1 MNKRFIILL
10 FCCFIAAGKVYAGK
24 TIRGYVRDADTG
36 EILPVAHIRV
46 AGTFSGT
53 ISNEKGEYILELEEL
68 PAAIIISYIG
78 YKSEK
83 LTITENSP
91 DEQNVSLSPSPV
103 ILKTVVV
110 SGEDKAVRIM
120 REVIRRKQEWR
131 KTLETFKADAY
142 TRVVLENDT
151 TIVIINESISDI
163 FWDIKKGT
171 REVIKSKRQ
180 TKNIKVNQNF
190 ASARMTPNLYD
201 DDVNMLGFDV
211 IGPTHPDALKHY
223 NFKIIER
230 QMLDDK
236 TVYVI
241 SINPKSKLQPALVGT
256 ISILDEEFAMIDL
269 DLKPS
274 RAIMF
279 PVPLN
284 NFSFA
289 VKQKFSNF
297 DREYWLPVDVHVKGE
312 IKIKLPGIEFPT
324 IKYSQLTRL
333 ADYEVNAALPD
344 SLYNKDKKKKI
355 QVTVSNESVSVK
367 STDETVTEDLGK
379 NKTIAAAED
388 STAIETV
395 AECAAAD
402 EEALKKDAV
411 TIEKTVSDSTT
422 DNDTAAAPDA
432 ETIAADSI
440 RVESP
445 QADPDSL
452 FALNSNMVPLT
463 EREKEAYGTID
474 STLTGDKAFK
484 PKGFLVRLLDDDKK
498 KKIQKE
504 QSGISKTLSKAFS
517 GFTPRVRHNR
527 VDAYH
532 LGLKY
537 KRSIKSLTFVLT
549 GAYKTGLKRWFYGG
563 EVTYY
568 PGKEK
573 KGSIVLSSKTAT
585 EPRYHS
591 DIYPV
596 WLNSVQTLSGSD
608 DYFDYFRNDKTSAAF
623 GYRFKKLKTKISAG
637 INFEHHISLSK
648 STDYTLLGRVKK
660 QRENPSIQKGQ
671 LRSLELTVSCGDSR
685 SSFGLAGMK
694 GAEFKIE
701 HSSPDIFKSDFSF
714 TRYLITLNWRIK
726 TFLKRRLLSNT
737 LDLRFTG
744 GTSGGKLPIQRFLAL
759 DGCMMRLAPFG
770 VFRSLKNHP
779 LEGEHYGA
787 LFWEHNFRTVPFE
800 LLGLRWVAKKGIG
813 VILHGAAGRTWISD
827 NRLKQLNYMP
837 FYNDGFI
844 NEIGLS
850 LNGLFGLLRIDAT
863 KRLDKRGYEIGFGI
877 ARIM

>member
-1 MNKRFIILL
+1 MNKSFIILL
-10 FCCFIAAGKVYAGK
+10 FCCFIAAGKAYAGK

-36 EILPVAHIRV
+36 EVLPVAHIRV
-46 AGTFSGT
+46 AGTLSGT

-68 PAAIIISYIG
+68 PADIIISYIG

-83 LTITENSP
+83 LTITGNSP
-91 DEQNVSLSPSPV
+91 DEQNVSLSPSPI

-142 TRVVLENDT
+142 TRVVLENDK

-163 FWDIKKGT
+163 FWDIKQGT

-180 TKNIKVNQNF
+180 TKNIKVKHNF
-190 ASARMTPNLYD
+190 ASARITPNLYD
-201 DDVNMLGFDV
+201 DDINIFGFDV

-223 NFKIIER
+223 NFKIVER

-284 NFSFA
+284 KFSFA

-297 DREYWLPVDVHVKGE
+297 DREYWFPVDVHVKGE
-312 IKIKLPGIEFPT
+312 IKIKLPGLEFPT

-333 ADYEVNAALPD
+333 ADYEVNVALPD

-367 STDETVTEDLGK
+367 STDETVTEDLAE
-379 NKTIAAAED
+379 NKKITAAED
-388 STAIETV
+388 STTVETV
-395 AECAAAD
+395 AECAAAE

-411 TIEKTVSDSTT
+411 AIEKTVSDSTA
-422 DNDTAAAPDA
+422 DDDTVAAPDA
-432 ETIAADSI
+432 ETIAVDSI

-452 FALNSNMVPLT
+452 FALNSNVVPLT
-463 EREKEAYGTID
+463 EREKEAYSTID
-474 STLTGDKAFK
+474 STLTGEKAFK
-484 PKGFLVRLLDDDKK
+484 PKGFLVRLMDSDKK

-504 QSGISKTLSKAFS
+504 KSGVSKALSKVFS
-517 GFTPRVRHNR
+517 GFTPRIRHNR

-537 KRSIKSLTFVLT
+537 KRSIKKSLTFLLT

-573 KGSIVLSSKTAT
+573 KGSIVLSSKTVT
-585 EPRYHS
+585 DTRYHS
-591 DIYPV
+591 DNYPV
-596 WLNSVQTLSGSD
+596 WLNSFQTLSGRD
-608 DYFDYFRNDKTSAAF
+608 DYFDYFRNDKSSVQA
-623 GYRFKKLKTKISAG
+623 GYRFNKLKAKVTAG
-637 INFEHHISLSK
+637 LNFEHHSSLSK
-648 STDYTLLGRVKK
+648 TTDYTLLGSVKK
-660 QRENPSIQKGQ
+660 QRENPPVQVGQ
-671 LRSLELTVSCGDSR
+671 LRSVELSLTYG
-685 SSFGLAGMK
+685 
-694 GAEFKIE
+694 
-701 HSSPDIFKSDFSF
+701 KSHTPF
-714 TRYLITLNWRIK
+714 
-726 TFLKRRLLSNT
+726 RLL
-737 LDLRFTG
+737 
-744 GTSGGKLPIQRFLAL
+744 Q
-759 DGCMMRLAPFG
+759 
-770 VFRSLKNHP
+770 
-779 LEGEHYGA
+779 
-787 LFWEHNFRTVPFE
+787 
-800 LLGLRWVAKKGIG
+800 
-813 VILHGAAGRTWISD
+813 
-827 NRLKQLNYMP
+827 NR
-837 FYNDGFI
+837 
-844 NEIGLS
+844 
-850 LNGLFGLLRIDAT
+850 
-863 KRLDKRGYEIGFGI
+863 
-877 ARIM
+877 